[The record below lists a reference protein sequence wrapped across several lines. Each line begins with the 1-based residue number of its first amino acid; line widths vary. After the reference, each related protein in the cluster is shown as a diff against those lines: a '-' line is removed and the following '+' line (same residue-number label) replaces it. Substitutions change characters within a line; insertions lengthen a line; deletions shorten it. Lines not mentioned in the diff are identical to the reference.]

1 MLPSAGPRLEPTAFI
16 AACAAFPLIDARTPS
31 EYARGHIPG
40 AVNLPLFTDAE
51 HAVVGIA
58 YKERGRSEAVVRG
71 LEAVGPRLPETARAL
86 LSLGPRLFFY
96 CARGGMRSSS
106 LAGLAETL
114 GQEVRILHGGYKA
127 FRHFALELFERPPA
141 LQVLGGKT
149 GSGKTEVLAVL
160 REHGEQVV
168 DLEALALHR
177 GSAFGG
183 FPDKPQPTQSQFEN
197 NLAVALAA
205 CDFSR
210 PIWVEDESENI
221 GRVNLPR
228 SFFLHL
234 RREPLFVLHT
244 PESGRLRRVLADY
257 SSLPAGDIGDSL
269 DRIKKRLGGAEHAK
283 ARQALEQGDLAVVA
297 ELLLAYYDRAY
308 AKQLRDRPL
317 MATIEAESPAT
328 AVGLLVKASARDREK
343 QDRDMAPSLDVSSM

>member
-1 MLPSAGPRLEPTAFI
+1 MLSSAGPRLDPAAFI

-58 YKERGRSEAVVRG
+58 YKEHGRSEAVVRG
-71 LEAVGPRLPETARAL
+71 LESVGPRLPETARAL
-86 LSLGPRLFFY
+86 LAFGPRLFFY
-96 CARGGMRSSS
+96 CARGGMRSGS

-114 GQEVRILHGGYKA
+114 GLEVRTLRGGYKA
-127 FRHFALELFERPPA
+127 FRNFALKLFEHPPA
-141 LQVLGGKT
+141 LRVLGGKT
-149 GSGKTEVLAVL
+149 GSGKTEALALL
-160 REHGEQVV
+160 RERGEQVV

-205 CDFSR
+205 CDPSR
-210 PIWVEDESENI
+210 PIWLEDESENI

-234 RREPLFVLHT
+234 RREPLFVLRT
-244 PESGRLRRVLADY
+244 PESDRLRRVLADY
-257 SSLPAGDIGDSL
+257 SSLPVGDIGDAL
-269 DRIKKRLGGAEHAK
+269 DRIKKRLGGAEHAR
-283 ARQALEQGDLAVVA
+283 ARQALEQGDLTVIA

-308 AKQLRDRPL
+308 TKQLRDRPL
-317 MATIEAESPAT
+317 VATIEAENPAT
-328 AVGLLVKASARDREK
+328 AAEMLIRAEEGEKAR
-343 QDRDMAPSLDVSSM
+343 